1 MKKTENTTTYTNRNI
16 TDFLSKDYLQ
26 FAFSVIEDRA
36 LPSVIDGFKPAARKV
51 VHAALAGSTKD
62 GKLYKLL
69 ALSGDAMRVSLY
81 SHGDASLNS
90 VIVGLCKPFID
101 NLNPLESDSQ
111 VGTIRDPNA
120 CGAPRYLYVKHS
132 KYMDLIYKTDIDLTE
147 QIFEEGQYVEP
158 ICYYPIIPTVLCK
171 NNQGIAIG
179 YAMHNQSY
187 NPLDVIDAC
196 LEQLKSKKDVNVFK
210 TCIRPYVNGTKQE
223 NWKLIDGKWYS
234 YGNWKFNKSK
244 DLLVITDLPA
254 DVSYEGFEKI
264 LNKMVDSQYLKDW
277 KNLSQDGN
285 IVYECQFFKGQLTK
299 LFKGKNGEQSII
311 NKFKLVKQLP
321 DDLFWLLDENHKLK
335 YFKDK
340 YDVIRYFTKY
350 RLSIYELRKK
360 KLVKILEEK
369 YKNNSELVKFIEFV
383 CKGKLKI
390 RNRSK
395 VDIKIDMDGFKLPIS
410 LISTPMS
417 KVTIEERDE
426 LLKQNEEIKKQ
437 LEYIKNTTE
446 KQMYINDL
454 QSLKQSLLKDFK

>member
-158 ICYYPIIPTVLCK
+158 VCYYPIIPTVLCK

-223 NWKLIDGKWYS
+223 NWKLIDGKWFS
-234 YGNWKFNKSK
+234 YGEWKFNKSK
-244 DLLVITDLPA
+244 DLLVVTDLPA

-264 LNKMVDSQYLKDW
+264 LNKMVDTQYLKDW

-340 YDVIRYFTKY
+340 YDVICYFTKY

-369 YKNNSELVKFIEFV
+369 YKNNSELVKFIELV

-395 VDIKIDMDGFKLPIS
+395 VDIKVDMDGFKLPIS

-454 QSLKQSLLKDFK
+454 QSLKQSLLKDF

>member
-210 TCIRPYVNGTKQE
+210 ICIRPYVNGTKQE

-234 YGNWKFNKSK
+234 YGDWKFNKSK
-244 DLLVITDLPA
+244 DLLVVTDLPA

-299 LFKGKNGEQSII
+299 LFKGKNSEQSII

-369 YKNNSELVKFIEFV
+369 YKNNSELVKFIELV

-395 VDIKIDMDGFKLPIS
+395 LDIKVDMDGFKLPIS
-410 LISTPMS
+410 LISTQMS

-446 KQMYINDL
+446 KQMYIDDL
-454 QSLKQSLLKDFK
+454 IHLKQSLIKDFK